1 MIKNATIKN
10 AMIKNGG
17 HTMFRTLIVVFAL
30 ALFAAACGS
39 SPASTDA
46 APAGDPVAPAAEAT
60 HDDAEAAHEEDEAAH
75 EEDEAAHDEEATH
88 DDDHG
93 DDEAAHEEDE
103 AAHDE
108 EAVDADRVIEVSMT
122 ELSFAPDALTVAA
135 GETIQFVVTNVGQIE
150 HEFRLSN
157 EHRIEEHMASGH
169 ADHDGD
175 GEESAEEGG
184 HHGDTD
190 IVLLLEAGETGE
202 VTVTFPEDSTLF
214 TEIACLIPGHYEA
227 GMKAPLDYA

>member
-60 HDDAEAAHEEDEAAH
+60 HDDA
-75 EEDEAAHDEEATH
+75 
-88 DDDHG
+88 
-93 DDEAAHEEDE
+93 EAAHEEDE